1 MQRLTRSIPRQNVK
15 STSSIIG
22 LSSKQVRNYSK
33 KSYADYDFL
42 PRLGI
47 QEENNPGICIGGEWK
62 GSGAVV
68 ESVNPSDNKPIASI
82 VTPTLDEY
90 EQSMKLVKIAEEEWR
105 MKPAPYRGEIVR
117 QIGVALRENI
127 QDLGKLVSLE
137 MGKILPEGV
146 GEVQEFVD
154 ICDYATGLSRMING
168 QVVPSER
175 PNHAM
180 FEMWNPIGTVGVI
193 TAFNFPVAV
202 YGWNAA
208 LGLVCGNT
216 MVWKGAPTTSLST
229 IATGKIV
236 QQVLKDNKLNPAICT
251 VMTGGTEIGEA
262 IAHDKRIG
270 LVSFTGSTKVGK
282 KVREVVNDRWGKALL
297 ELGGNN
303 AIIVCEDADLEI
315 AFRSALFA
323 CVGTA
328 GQRCTTTRRLII
340 HENVYDEFVSK
351 LKKGYSN
358 VKIGDPVRESGVLC
372 GPLHTKNAI
381 EQYKGALEQ
390 AKQQG
395 GKILFGGNVLKREG
409 NFVEPT
415 IVEIPYNAPI
425 VQHETFVPIVYVMK
439 FKNLEEAIK
448 INNSVEQGLSSSLFS
463 KNPLSIFTWLG
474 PNGSDCG
481 IVNVNIPTNGAEIG
495 GAFGGE
501 KATGGGRES
510 GSDSWKQYMRRSTVT
525 LNYGNTLPLAQG
537 IKFD

>member
-1 MQRLTRSIPRQNVK
+1 MQRQIISKKSSSAANSLVK
-15 STSSIIG
+15 NLI
-22 LSSKQVRNYSK
+22 SKQVRFSSSKYSF
-33 KSYADYDFL
+33 SEYDFL
-42 PRLGI
+42 PRLGLV
-47 QEENNPGICIGGEWK
+47 EEGNPGICIGGEWK
-62 GSGAVV
+62 GSGEVFQ
-68 ESVNPSDNKPIASI
+68 SISPSDNRVISTS
-82 VTPTLDEY
+82 VGPTITEY
-90 EQSMKLVKIAEEEWR
+90 EQAMKLTKKAEIEWR
-105 MKPAPYRGEIVR
+105 NKPAPYRGEIVR

-127 QDLGKLVSLE
+127 NDLGKLVSLE

-154 ICDYATGLSRMING
+154 ICDFATGLSRMING
-168 QVVPSER
+168 QVMPSER

-180 FEMWNPIGTVGVI
+180 YELWNPIGTVGAI

-208 LGLVCGNT
+208 LALICGNT

-229 IATGKIV
+229 IATGKII
-236 QQVLKDNKLNPAICT
+236 QQVLKDNKLDPAICT
-251 VMTGGTEIGEA
+251 IMTGGSDIGQA
-262 IAHDKRIG
+262 ISADKRIG
-270 LVSFTGSTKVGK
+270 LVSFTGSTQIGK
-282 KVREVVNDRWGKALL
+282 KVREVVDDRWGKSLL

-315 AFRSALFA
+315 AFRSVLFA

-340 HENVYDEFVSK
+340 QENVYDQFISK

-358 VKIGDPVRESGVLC
+358 VKIGDPIKESGFLC
-372 GPLHTKNAI
+372 GPLHTKNAVQ
-381 EQYKGALEQ
+381 QYKKAIEQ

-395 GKILFGGNVLKREG
+395 GKILYGGNVLDRPG
-409 NFVEPT
+409 NYVEPT
-415 IVEIPYNAPI
+415 IIEIAYDAPV

-439 FKNLEEAIK
+439 FKTLDEAIH
-448 INNSVEQGLSSSLFS
+448 INNSVEQGLSSSV
-463 KNPLSIFTWLG
+463 FTKSQSNMFQWLG

-510 GSDSWKQYMRRSTVT
+510 GSDSWKQYMRRSTATV
-525 LNYGNTLPLAQG
+525 NYGNTLPLAQG